1 MFWSHP
7 PSFPSPATARAA
19 AERRTTEIISVKTAA
34 LLGTQDLGSSGAEDN
49 KERGERGSEES
60 PSSRSMSVPLYHSGT
75 GLFLAGFAV
84 CMVGLL
90 VSDKPY
96 NYLKYF
102 ICKKIFSLTV
112 YTYYFIS
119 SHI

>member
-49 KERGERGSEES
+49 KERGERGSEDS

-96 NYLKYF
+96 NYQKYF
-102 ICKKIFSLTV
+102 MFMQKDF
-112 YTYYFIS
+112 FIDYGLNLF
-119 SHI
+119 

>member
-1 MFWSHP
+1 
-7 PSFPSPATARAA
+7 
-19 AERRTTEIISVKTAA
+19 
-34 LLGTQDLGSSGAEDN
+34 
-49 KERGERGSEES
+49 
-60 PSSRSMSVPLYHSGT
+60 MSVPLYHSGT

-102 ICKKIFSLTV
+102 MQKDFFIDYGLNLLFYMYADMQSFICQYSFPVILKTV
-112 YTYYFIS
+112 LRVTS
-119 SHI
+119 PWCSAVSTTSG

>member
-1 MFWSHP
+1 
-7 PSFPSPATARAA
+7 
-19 AERRTTEIISVKTAA
+19 
-34 LLGTQDLGSSGAEDN
+34 
-49 KERGERGSEES
+49 
-60 PSSRSMSVPLYHSGT
+60 MSVPLYHSGT

-102 ICKKIFSLTV
+102 MQKDF
-112 YTYYFIS
+112 FIDYGLNLLF
-119 SHI
+119 